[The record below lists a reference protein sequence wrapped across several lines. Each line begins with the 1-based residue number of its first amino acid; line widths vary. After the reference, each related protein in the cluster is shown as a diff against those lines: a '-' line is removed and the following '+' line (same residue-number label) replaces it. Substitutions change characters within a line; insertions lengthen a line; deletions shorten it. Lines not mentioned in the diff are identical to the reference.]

1 MNRNHT
7 ERHRRDHGG
16 GLVIVAVLI
25 VVLALVALS
34 VAELSA
40 TTVRTSGNT
49 DRQLRALAAAEAGG
63 RRALTQLADDGTCT
77 LPAGFTMN
85 GAALDVSCRPVTAAP
100 CEVDIRSIA
109 SVGAV
114 RRVIDARF
122 RSDGELLS
130 WLVADHD
137 SAVFT
142 GPAPVID
149 PVCPGP
155 PTASSCALVSGSASV
170 TTTGTQTTIDLPAAS
185 QAGDELVVAVT
196 VSGPAS
202 NLIDPPPPWLTMATI
217 SDASGA
223 VTMRLYRRTLPH
235 PLPPATVPV
244 PTFQA
249 IGEPPAVGVVVLR
262 NCFTTST
269 PTPILIAGR
278 SDLAGDMLSV
288 DAPVSDLWPSL
299 VTFFASDSSTAPHTV
314 PIGATQGFRTDHT
327 SHRTSAWWES
337 HADGAGPGVRNAGP
351 SLDEAWVS
359 LALSIGP

>member
-1 MNRNHT
+1 MNRARAAH
-7 ERHRRDHGG
+7 HQRDHGG

-25 VVLALVALS
+25 VVLALVAVS

-49 DRQLRALAAAEAGG
+49 DRRLKALAAAEAGG
-63 RRALTQLADDGTCT
+63 RQALTQLRNGGQCT

-85 GAALDVSCRPVTAAP
+85 GATLDVSCRPVTAAA

-137 SAVFT
+137 SAAFA
-142 GPAPVID
+142 GPPSMIG
-149 PVCPGP
+149 PGCPGP
-155 PTASSCALVSGSASV
+155 PTTSPCAFVTGSASV
-170 TTTGTQTTIDLPAAS
+170 TTTGTQTAIDLPAAS
-185 QAGDELVVAVT
+185 QPGDELLVAVA
-196 VSGPAS
+196 VSGSAS

-223 VTMRLYRRTLPH
+223 LTMRLYRRTLPQ
-235 PLPPATVPV
+235 PLPPATIPV

-249 IGEPPAVGVVVLR
+249 IGEPPGVGLVVLR
-262 NCFTTST
+262 NCFTTSP
-269 PTPILIAGR
+269 PTPIQIAGR

-299 VTFFASDSSTAPHTV
+299 VTFFASDSSTAPHTG
-314 PIGATQGFRTDHT
+314 PISATQAFRTDHT
-327 SHRTSAWWES
+327 GHRTSAWWEA
-337 HADGAGPGVRNAGP
+337 HAAGAGPGVRNAGP